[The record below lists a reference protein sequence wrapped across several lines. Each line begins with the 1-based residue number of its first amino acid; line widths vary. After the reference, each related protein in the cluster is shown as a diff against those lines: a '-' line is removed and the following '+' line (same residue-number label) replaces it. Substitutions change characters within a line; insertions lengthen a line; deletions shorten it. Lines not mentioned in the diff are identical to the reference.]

1 MASSGAKKEAKS
13 LLGKFDSSGYKEQ
26 QGAAKSI
33 YDTSLADAENQ
44 WTNLQNRLTANRKA
58 SATDFSRGRSNVSE
72 SDYLAN
78 RVNANRRATGGLDTT
93 GFDTASNLGNRM
105 ELGRQYSNLAN
116 TYYNALEGIDRS
128 ETEGQQ
134 AYDIARRQAGD
145 IYNSALANI
154 NLAKQGAQNQYNA
167 QLASLAEG
175 IQSRWDANANAA
187 AARAQQQK
195 QFDDEYERYRAQL
208 AGSII
213 APLQDDLTMGNLS
226 SVVKNL
232 RGNKYTID
240 QIKDYLDAYGI
251 NYGTK
256 YVINP
261 DGTISG
267 LTTPATLPKIGASTS
282 SVLVPSTTSSGKP
295 NLVSPTPYQDLLNK
309 SNPYF
314 NR

>member
-1 MASSGAKKEAKS
+1 MASSGAKKEAKN

-26 QGAAKSI
+26 KSAAKSM

-78 RVNANRRATGGLDTT
+78 RVNANRRATGGIDKT
-93 GFDTASNLGNRM
+93 GFDTASDLGSRM

-187 AARAQQQK
+187 AALQAQKDQYAS
-195 QFDDEYERYRAQL
+195 DL
-208 AGSII
+208 AFKKAGF
-213 APLQDDLTMGNLS
+213 
-226 SVVKNL
+226 
-232 RGNKYTID
+232 
-240 QIKDYLDAYGI
+240 IKDI
-251 NYGTK
+251 T
-256 YVINP
+256 
-261 DGTISG
+261 SG
-267 LTTPATLPKIGASTS
+267 LSGDSDNNSILQAYNSLRAIGLKPNEIENILKQSTGLNNLVFSINSSGNPSVNRVTPTIT
-282 SVLVPSTTSSGKP
+282 VPSTPTVSPQSTATTASSFNP
-295 NLVSPTPYQDLLNK
+295 VSPTPYQDLLNR